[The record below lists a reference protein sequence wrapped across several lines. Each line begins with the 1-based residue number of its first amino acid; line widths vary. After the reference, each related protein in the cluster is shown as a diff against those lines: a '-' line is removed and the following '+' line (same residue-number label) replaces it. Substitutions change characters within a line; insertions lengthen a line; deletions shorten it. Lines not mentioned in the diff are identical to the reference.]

1 MKHFSPYLL
10 SQCTQELSQEQQRQ
24 YIEISRSISS
34 PERQVS
40 CGCNCRL
47 RAEREEEE
55 TEEEVVIIDMQE
67 EEGGGTPIYQN
78 LLPVPKEKNLQ
89 TNGQEFSLG
98 KDTQQLSG
106 ERSTHYKLIAS
117 PNSNYSNANLN
128 RIPGSH
134 IVKRQKSAS
143 AHTRRLVISD
153 QRTVNSVLATE
164 PAHCPSSA
172 SDSFVTQ
179 KQAGV
184 VQEEKYT
191 PLKCSPGDQH
201 QLSLPAFVAQ
211 GTKTSVLYPS
221 PQERWLIPEDETSA
235 ALQMGMSSV
244 MQQVNQE
251 GGHTSAKK
259 SITPDHWHSMSS
271 YPRKERHQGDRIRHV
286 RELHP
291 AIPEDE
297 ICGECEGEVTQT
309 GGVPGDAGAAA
320 VLYKRRVEDV
330 ANRGSTV
337 QGCADERDP
346 NGFDLEAFSFATG
359 EVGDGTGDTH
369 GEKGM
374 EHIDD
379 STSDSVVS
387 LSPHELSYTSS
398 CQTPSDLQCSTDEG
412 ISFANPILCSESSIA
427 SAHKGRLCNKQR
439 IEEVIE
445 FEEEVVVISFL
456 DDDCESV
463 GSTSGRS
470 SQCAHGKVSHDLH
483 GSSPCG
489 SHRSTDCSSVV
500 KADCGTHTTDATTG
514 EQCGCTTNHWGPT
527 HELNDG
533 TGREAVGVELEDG
546 IVPSISRIHAL
557 GDGGVCPEQSKGASP
572 DGRNASKTE
581 NMSSRTEIS
590 SAGSVATTNTAQAIS
605 QSCDT
610 IKTKLELVRFSSPT
624 SFNLPLSKRDMD
636 VDSDFILWDGSD
648 TGFIDDDDDFLL
660 SKSTLDSQH
669 RSLTTSP
676 ISASTNTSTGCFDLS
691 LIDSSEFF
699 SAKLLSPGPVVTRFT
714 AEAMKY
720 WEKEDEV
727 GDIESDCDEYCNDE
741 QEELNSPDD
750 VPLQLFLAPEKAG
763 ICWTQSQ
770 HSQLQALGSGSGVN
784 LRTLLMEE
792 ESARHWSFRQ
802 LYVIRE
808 EPLVE
813 EIEEREYMAL
823 QQALWE
829 AEEEEEEVRDQNVGG
844 RLE

>member
-1 MKHFSPYLL
+1 M
-10 SQCTQELSQEQQRQ
+10 
-24 YIEISRSISS
+24 
-34 PERQVS
+34 S

-47 RAEREEEE
+47 QAEREEEE

-78 LLPVPKEKNLQ
+78 ILPLSKEENLQ
-89 TNGQEFSLG
+89 ANSQDFSSG
-98 KDTQQLSG
+98 KDSQQLG
-106 ERSTHYKLIAS
+106 VKRSTRYRLIAS

-128 RIPGSH
+128 GIPGSH
-134 IVKRQKSAS
+134 IVKRHKSAT
-143 AHTRRLVISD
+143 AHTRRLVISG
-153 QRTVNSVLATE
+153 QRTVNAVLATE

-179 KQAGV
+179 RQASV
-184 VQEEKYT
+184 VHEEKYT
-191 PLKCSPGDQH
+191 LLKCSPGDQH
-201 QLSLPAFVAQ
+201 QLSSPEFVTQ

-221 PQERWLIPEDETSA
+221 PQERWLIPGDETSA
-235 ALQMGMSSV
+235 ALRMGMSSV

-251 GGHTSAKK
+251 GGHTSTQKLV
-259 SITPDHWHSMSS
+259 TPGHWHSMSS
-271 YPRKERHQGDRIRHV
+271 YPRKGRHQGDRILHV

-297 ICGECEGEVTQT
+297 MCGECEGEVTQT
-309 GGVPGDAGAAA
+309 GGVPGDVGAAA
-320 VLYKRRVEDV
+320 VLYKRRAEDV
-330 ANRGSTV
+330 VNRGSTV
-337 QGCADERDP
+337 QGCTDERDTT
-346 NGFDLEAFSFATG
+346 GFDLEAFSFATG
-359 EVGDGTGDTH
+359 EVGDGTGDTY

-374 EHIDD
+374 EHMDD

-387 LSPHELSYTSS
+387 LSPHELSCTSS

-427 SAHKGRLCNKQR
+427 SAHKGRLCTKQR
-439 IEEVIE
+439 MEEVIE
-445 FEEEVVVISFL
+445 FEEEVVIVSFL
-456 DDDCESV
+456 DDDRESV

-470 SQCAHGKVSHDLH
+470 SQCTNGKVSHELH

-489 SHRSTDCSSVV
+489 SHRSTDCGSVV
-500 KADCGTHTTDATTG
+500 KADCGTRTTDATTG
-514 EQCGCTTNHWGPT
+514 GHSGCTTNHCGPT
-527 HELNDG
+527 HELNEG
-533 TGREAVGVELEDG
+533 TGREPVGVKLEDD
-546 IVPSISRIHAL
+546 IVPSISPIYAL
-557 GDGGVCPEQSKGASP
+557 GDGAGCPEQSKGESP
-572 DGRNASKTE
+572 DGRNTSKTE

-605 QSCDT
+605 HPTDT

-648 TGFIDDDDDFLL
+648 TGFIDDDDDDFLL
-660 SKSTLDSQH
+660 SMSTLDFQH
-669 RSLTTSP
+669 RSLSTSP
-676 ISASTNTSTGCFDLS
+676 ITASTNTPTGCFDLS
-691 LIDSSEFF
+691 LIDSSKSF
-699 SAKLLSPGPVVTRFT
+699 SAESLLPGAVVTRFT
-714 AEAMKY
+714 AEAMRC

-727 GDIESDCDEYCNDE
+727 GDIASDCDESCNDE
-741 QEELNSPDD
+741 QEELISPDD

-784 LRTLLMEE
+784 LHTLVMEE
-792 ESARHWSFRQ
+792 ERARHLSFRQ

-829 AEEEEEEVRDQNVGG
+829 TEEEEEVRGRNGGG
-844 RLE
+844 RLK

>member
-1 MKHFSPYLL
+1 MKHFTPYLL

-78 LLPVPKEKNLQ
+78 LLPVPKEKNLR
-89 TNGQEFSLG
+89 TNSQEFSLG

-106 ERSTHYKLIAS
+106 ERSSRYKLIAS

-143 AHTRRLVISD
+143 AHTRRLVISG

-179 KQAGV
+179 WQAGV

-191 PLKCSPGDQH
+191 LLKRSPGDQH
-201 QLSLPAFVAQ
+201 QLSSPAFVAQ

-221 PQERWLIPEDETSA
+221 PQERWLTPEDETSA

-271 YPRKERHQGDRIRHV
+271 YPRKERHQGDCIRHV

-309 GGVPGDAGAAA
+309 GGVPGAAGAAA

-346 NGFDLEAFSFATG
+346 NGFDLDAFSFATG

-387 LSPHELSYTSS
+387 LSPHQLSYTSS

-427 SAHKGRLCNKQR
+427 SAHKGRLCTKQR
-439 IEEVIE
+439 IEEIIE
-445 FEEEVVVISFL
+445 FEEEVVIISFL

-470 SQCAHGKVSHDLH
+470 SKCAHSKVSHDLH

-489 SHRSTDCSSVV
+489 
-500 KADCGTHTTDATTG
+500 
-514 EQCGCTTNHWGPT
+514 
-527 HELNDG
+527 
-533 TGREAVGVELEDG
+533 EAVGVELEDD
-546 IVPSISRIHAL
+546 IVPSTSPIHAL
-557 GDGGVCPEQSKGASP
+557 GDGGVVPEQSKGASP

-581 NMSSRTEIS
+581 SMSSRAEIS

-605 QSCDT
+605 QSCGT
-610 IKTKLELVRFSSPT
+610 IQTKLELVRFSSPT

-669 RSLTTSP
+669 RSLSASP
-676 ISASTNTSTGCFDLS
+676 ITASTNTSTGCFDLS

-699 SAKLLSPGPVVTRFT
+699 SAELSPAPVVTRFT

-727 GDIESDCDEYCNDE
+727 EDIASDCDEYCNDE

-829 AEEEEEEVRDQNVGG
+829 AEEEEEEVRGRNVGG